1 MHPRVIAIIK
11 RYLPLV
17 STVRYLNQ
25 MIRKFSL
32 QSHRLQRYIEWII
45 DNPEYFDHQ
54 MDINYQWHISRFSYP
69 MERGVFSSFALMG
82 ADGKTK
88 GKTLD
93 LCSGDGFYSYYFYSA
108 RSVSTLGMDFDKQ
121 AIRWSKKNYKA
132 RDLLYQL
139 GDIRFDMPSEKFD
152 NIVWDAA
159 IEHFTESEINSL
171 MLRIKSSLVPSGIL
185 SGYTITEKDHNSKH
199 LHQHE
204 YEFHNKA
211 DLARFLKPHF
221 KNVQIFETH
230 YSDRTN
236 LYFYATDDLLPF
248 DRETVLTLR
257 G

>member
-1 MHPRVIAIIK
+1 MHPKVIRSIK
-11 RYLPLV
+11 KFFPIV
-17 STVRYLNQ
+17 SAMRNLNRL
-25 MIRKFSL
+25 IRKLSL

-54 MDINYQWHISRFSYP
+54 MDINYQWHASRFSYP

-82 ADGKTK
+82 VNGKIK

-108 RSVSTLGMDFDKQ
+108 RSVSTLGIDFDEQ
-121 AIRWSKKNYKA
+121 AIRWSRKNYQA
-132 RDLLYQL
+132 SGLMYQL
-139 GDIRFDMPSEKFD
+139 GDIRFDIPSEKFD

-171 MLRIKSSLVPSGIL
+171 MLKIKSSLVLGGIL
-185 SGYTITEKDHNSKH
+185 SGYTITKKNHNSKH

-204 YEFHNKA
+204 YEFHDKA

-221 KNVQIFETH
+221 KNVQIFETY

-236 LYFYATDDLLPF
+236 LYFYATDGLLPF